1 MLRPEPMS
9 RALIVGPR
17 DRLAQTIET
26 LHELKLLHIV
36 EHHEGESG
44 FSIGKPL
51 PTAGEL
57 SYSLVRL
64 RSVAAI
70 LGVEKAAKSE
80 QERLQLQEL
89 HARVM
94 ALELNISEEDSTR
107 KKTQALLADLTRRIE
122 ELRPFAALGLPL
134 DLYRGY
140 ENLTVL
146 VGRVA
151 RDVVGFEEAV
161 PRGQLFQAP
170 GIAAAFLATRD
181 ADAASG
187 FLGRSGFSPVNVPA
201 EGGNPKA
208 LLDAAVADEEKW
220 RARLKDVE
228 GRLAKLREKYAG
240 FVVAA
245 EEALEVEVE
254 KAEAPLRFAVSEHS
268 FVIDGWVPAALHA
281 RLVSRLSGLGVFVE
295 SSEPED
301 GHGPAAE
308 PPVLLKNPRPAKPF
322 EFLIHLYSTPSY
334 HELDPTVFILVAFP
348 FFFGFMIGDAGYG
361 ALFLL
366 IGVLAVRKLPKTS
379 DLRNLL
385 IVIAI
390 GGFWALIFGLFLYGE
405 MFGMPF
411 HLAPEAHPEALAWDK
426 FGVNYP
432 LTALIHKEF
441 GLADMIYLS
450 ILFAFLHLGASFL
463 IGVVNNVR
471 HNKKHAAAK
480 LGWFLC
486 LFGLFTIFS
495 RTLAWT
501 GTANWVY
508 TRILSPVVDAG
519 GILPILGYGIPAV
532 SLGLVLAAV
541 LGFGESPVA
550 PLEIGGLVANMIS
563 YARLAGIGVGK
574 AAIATA
580 FNTLILTS
588 LVIDHDVPMAA
599 LGLVLLV
606 FSQLLVFA
614 LGGISAGIQGLRLN
628 YVESFTKFFKGNGI
642 RFVPFGTRKPQEA

>member
-1 MLRPEPMS
+1 MLRPEAMS

-17 DRLAQTIET
+17 DRLAQTIEI
-26 LHELKLLHIV
+26 LHDLKLLHIV
-36 EHHEGESG
+36 EHHEGETG
-44 FSIGKPL
+44 FLIGKPL
-51 PTAGEL
+51 PQAGEL
-57 SYSLVRL
+57 SSSLVRL

-70 LGVEKAAKSE
+70 LGVDKTAKTD
-80 QERLQLQEL
+80 QERLQIQEL

-94 ALELNISEEDSTR
+94 SLELNISEEDSTR
-107 KKTQALLADLTRRIE
+107 KKTQALLADLTHRIE
-122 ELRPFAALGLPL
+122 ELRPFATLGLPL
-134 DLYRGY
+134 DVYGGY
-140 ENLTVL
+140 ESVTVL

-161 PRGQLFQAP
+161 PRGELFQAL
-170 GIAAAFLATRD
+170 GVAAAFVSARD

-187 FLGRSGFSPVNVPA
+187 FLGKFGFSPVSAPG
-201 EGGNPKA
+201 EGGDPKA
-208 LLDAAVADEEKW
+208 LLETAVADEEKW

-245 EEALEVEVE
+245 EGALEVEVE

-268 FVIDGWVPAALHA
+268 FVIDGWVPATFYPTLA
-281 RLVSRLSGLGVFVE
+281 SRLSRLGVFVE
-295 SSEPED
+295 SSEPEA
-301 GHGPAAE
+301 GHGHAAE

-366 IGVLAVRKLPKTS
+366 IGVLAFRKLPKTS

-385 IVIAI
+385 MVIAI
-390 GGFWALIFGLFLYGE
+390 GGFWALLFGLFLYGE

-426 FGVNYP
+426 FGLNYP

-441 GLADMIYLS
+441 GLADMVYLS

-471 HNKKHAAAK
+471 HNKKHAVAK

-508 TRILSPVVDAG
+508 ARILSPVVDAG

-588 LVIDHDVPMAA
+588 LVIDHDVLRAA

>member
-1 MLRPEPMS
+1 MLRPEAMS

-36 EHHEGESG
+36 EHHEGEAG

-80 QERLQLQEL
+80 QEGLQLQEL

-151 RDVVGFEEAV
+151 RDVAGFEEAV

-170 GIAAAFLATRD
+170 GVAAAFVATRA

-187 FLGRSGFSPVNVPA
+187 FLGRFGFSPVSVPA
-201 EGGNPKA
+201 EGGDPTA
-208 LLDAAVADEEKW
+208 LLDAAVADEVKW
-220 RARLKDVE
+220 RVRLKDVE

-268 FVIDGWVPAALHA
+268 FVIDGWVPSTLHPA
-281 RLVSRLSGLGVFVE
+281 LVSRLSGLGVFVE

-390 GGFWALIFGLFLYGE
+390 GGFWALVFGLFLYGE

-411 HLAPEAHPEALAWDK
+411 HLAPQAHPEELAWDK
-426 FGVNYP
+426 FGLNYP
-432 LTALIHKEF
+432 LTPFIHKEF

-463 IGVVNNVR
+463 IGIVNNVR
-471 HNKKHAAAK
+471 HNKKHALAK

-501 GTANWVY
+501 GTASWVY
-508 TRILSPVVDAG
+508 QNLLAWLLD
-519 GILPILGYGIPAV
+519 PIGVLAVLGYGIPV
-532 SLGLVLAAV
+532 LSLGFIGGAA
-541 LGFGESPVA
+541 LGFGESMVA

-563 YARLAGIGVGK
+563 YARLAGIGIGK

-580 FNTLILTS
+580 FNSLILNS
-588 LVIDHDVPMAA
+588 LVIEHDILSAA
-599 LGLVLLV
+599 FGFVLLG
-606 FSQLLVFA
+606 FAQLLVFA
-614 LGGISAGIQGLRLN
+614 LGGVSAGIQGIRLN